1 MKVLQNLYY
10 VYKIPS
16 NKIKK
21 IKKYTFKEASRDG
34 NVVSIGDNLVFAK
47 IREYY
52 GETSDHIS
60 LYNKVQDIRKEM
72 KSIKKMPTTQENI
85 NKIKDLQQQ
94 LDNMLF
100 IDDIVNIKVITKKE
114 YREIARTGFDL
125 NGKHYVRFMVGSGQ
139 MRRNTVSFI
148 NEELY
153 DYMQEHLMCGLD
165 KKIRNINLAKLSAYF
180 ALSFSS
186 VLWVREPRVC
196 VIKDFDTIV
205 PNQKLSFIY
214 KDENKKNQI
223 KEIYK
228 DLKLNSCDGQGL
240 ISPQMAKNWSED
252 MHLNYT
258 PCSFVVRT
266 AFVKGNLVTFD
277 FQEYA
282 RENGISK
289 IKDRYGTEYNIDD
302 IDILL
307 SESQFKMA
315 KYYSS
320 WEGYLSYHHS
330 YHLKWGVA
338 RYNKE
343 FDDEYVL
350 TNYQYIQVLNLDK
363 EDIKGLVSETTNW
376 FKKICN
382 GDKIYSLAYN
392 IGIKNQNDS
401 LDDMIS
407 SCGSSFTKAIVKNS
421 NMLNDGYVQKKI
433 YNSIKESVRQ
443 AKIGRIWI
451 KGNYQFMISDP
462 IAQVRSAL
470 GLDIKGELKA
480 NQVYSN
486 FWSSRGIDGEVCLMR
501 SPLTHYSEINVENL
515 VNTEEM
521 RKWYK
526 YIYSGIIYSIYDIA
540 TVKHADSDFDGD
552 IVCSTNNPY
561 FLKGAMRDEIPIT
574 YEKEMV
580 PTQKI
585 TLPNFIRC
593 DVKGLDTKVGQITN
607 YSTSM
612 IAMLPLFKGEGQ
624 QEQLQEMQKRIKLL
638 REIQGAEIDKIKG
651 TTPPQFPKEWRYWVK
666 IDKDDDDITKAEKY
680 KYNSMVV
687 KKKPYFFIYLYST
700 LMKDYKAYSKN
711 FNSIS
716 YKYFGMSIKDLLRKE
731 NKSDGENKL
740 VKKYRKYSPVL
751 ETDCVMNNLCR
762 EIENSDNDI
771 KYHPNKNSLLDDYAD
786 FSNINQ
792 EKLNKIMDICKNYK
806 SEKQYKGFYTMIEN
820 EGIADDDM
828 QELMNQ
834 VLYGHK
840 DKYRDEVQN
849 IFSNSN
855 ELFNHLMMMCQIKH
869 ISHDIIWDIM
879 GDDIVDIIPIQNPI
893 MLIDDETN
901 GLEYLGHKFS
911 IQEVNHNV
919 SV

>member
-16 NKIKK
+16 NKINNLKT
-21 IKKYTFKEASRDG
+21 YSFKDASRDG
-34 NVVSIGDNLVFAK
+34 CVVSIGDNLVFAK

-52 GETSDHIS
+52 GETGDHIS

-72 KSIKKMPTTQENI
+72 KNIKKQPTCQENI
-85 NKIKDLQQQ
+85 DKLKDLQHQ
-94 LDNMLF
+94 LDKMLF
-100 IDDIVNIKVITKKE
+100 IDDIVNIKVVTKKE
-114 YREIARTGFDL
+114 YKQIARDGFDL

-165 KKIRNINLAKLSAYF
+165 KKIKNINLAKLSAYF

-186 VLWVREPRVC
+186 VLWVREPKVC
-196 VIKDFDTIV
+196 VIKDFDTVI
-205 PNQKLSFIY
+205 PNQKLNFIY
-214 KDENKKNQI
+214 KDDEGKNQV

-228 DLKLNSCDGQGL
+228 DLKLNSCDGQGI
-240 ISPQMAKNWSED
+240 ISPEMAQNWAED
-252 MHLNYT
+252 MHLNYV

-277 FQEYA
+277 FKEYA
-282 RENGISK
+282 RENGITK
-289 IKDRYGTEYNIDD
+289 IKDRYGTEYNVDD
-302 IDILL
+302 IDVLL

-315 KYYSS
+315 KYYSA

-330 YHLKWGVA
+330 YNLKWGVA

-350 TNYQYIQVLNLDK
+350 TNYQYIQVLDLDR
-363 EDIKGLVSETTNW
+363 EDIKGLVSYTTDW
-376 FKKICN
+376 FKNICS
-382 GDKIYSLAYN
+382 GDKLYSLAYN
-392 IGIKNQNDS
+392 IGVKNPEDS
-401 LDDMIS
+401 LSEIIN
-407 SCGSSFTKAIVKNS
+407 SCGSAFTKAIVKNS
-421 NMLNDGYVQKKI
+421 KMLEDGYVQRKI
-433 YNSIKESVRQ
+433 YNSIKESIRQ
-443 AKIGRIWI
+443 AKLGRIWV

-462 IAQVRSAL
+462 IAQVRNAL
-470 GLDIKGELKA
+470 GLSPDGELQA
-480 NQVYSN
+480 NEVYSN
-486 FWSSRGIDGEVCLMR
+486 FWNERNVSGEVCLMR
-501 SPLTHYSEINVENL
+501 SPLTHYSEINVERL
-515 VNTEEM
+515 AKTKEM
-521 RKWYK
+521 EKWYK
-526 YIYSGIIYSIYDIA
+526 YIYSGVIYSIYDIA

-552 IVCSTNNPY
+552 IVCSTNNEY
-561 FLKGAMRDEIPIT
+561 FLKGAMRNEIPIT

-580 PTQKI
+580 PTQRV

-651 TTPPQFPKEWRYWVK
+651 TTPPQFPREWRYWVK

-700 LMKDYKAYSKN
+700 LMKEYKAYEKN

-716 YKYFGMSIKDLLRKE
+716 YKHFGMSIKDLLRKE
-731 NKSDGENKL
+731 NRSEGENKL
-740 VKKYRKYSPVL
+740 IRKYRKYSPVL
-751 ETDCVMNNLCR
+751 ETDCVMNNLCK
-762 EIENSDNDI
+762 EVESSDSDI
-771 KYHPNKNSLLDDYAD
+771 KFHPSKISLLNEFADY
-786 FSNINQ
+786 SNIDE
-792 EKLNKIMDICKNYK
+792 EKLVTLMDICKTYK
-806 SEKQYKGFYTMIEN
+806 SEKQFRGFSAMIEN
-820 EGIADDDM
+820 EGIADDDVA
-828 QELMNQ
+828 EIMNQ

-840 DKYRDEVQN
+840 DKYREKIKN
-849 IFSNSN
+849 LFSNTR
-855 ELFNHLMMMCQIKH
+855 ELFNHLMMMCQRKNIN
-869 ISHDIIWDIM
+869 HDIVWDIM
-879 GDDIVDIIPIQNPI
+879 GDDIIDIIPVCNPTV
-893 MLIDDETN
+893 LIEDDY
-901 GLEYLGHKFS
+901 GVEYLGHKYQL
-911 IQEVNHNV
+911 QEVDNV
-919 SV
+919 SI

>member
-16 NKIKK
+16 NKINNLKT
-21 IKKYTFKEASRDG
+21 YSFKDASRDG
-34 NVVSIGDNLVFAK
+34 CVVSIGDNLVFAK

-52 GETSDHIS
+52 GETGDHIS

-72 KSIKKMPTTQENI
+72 KNIKKQPTCQENI
-85 NKIKDLQQQ
+85 DKLKDLQHQ
-94 LDNMLF
+94 LDKMLF
-100 IDDIVNIKVITKKE
+100 IDDIVNIKVVTKKE
-114 YREIARTGFDL
+114 YKQIARDGFDL

-165 KKIRNINLAKLSAYF
+165 KKIKNINLAKLSAYF

-186 VLWVREPRVC
+186 VLWVREPKVC
-196 VIKDFDTIV
+196 VIKDFDTVI
-205 PNQKLSFIY
+205 PNQKLNFIY
-214 KDENKKNQI
+214 KDDEGKNQV

-228 DLKLNSCDGQGL
+228 DLKLNSCDGQGI
-240 ISPQMAKNWSED
+240 ISPEMAQNWAED
-252 MHLNYT
+252 MHLNYV

-277 FQEYA
+277 FKEYA
-282 RENGISK
+282 RENGITK

-302 IDILL
+302 IDVLL

-315 KYYSS
+315 KYYSA

-330 YHLKWGVA
+330 YNLKWGVA

-350 TNYQYIQVLNLDK
+350 TNYQYIQVLDLDR
-363 EDIKGLVSETTNW
+363 EDIKGLVSCTTDW
-376 FKKICN
+376 FKNICS
-382 GDKIYSLAYN
+382 GDKLYSLAYN
-392 IGIKNQNDS
+392 IGIKNPEDS
-401 LDDMIS
+401 LSEIIN
-407 SCGSSFTKAIVKNS
+407 SCGSAFTKAIVKNS
-421 NMLNDGYVQKKI
+421 KMLEDGYVQRKI
-433 YNSIKESVRQ
+433 YNSIKESIRQ
-443 AKIGRIWI
+443 AKLGRIWV

-462 IAQVRSAL
+462 IAQVRNAL
-470 GLDIKGELKA
+470 GLSPDGELQA
-480 NQVYSN
+480 NEVYSN
-486 FWSSRGIDGEVCLMR
+486 FWNERNVSGEVCLMR
-501 SPLTHYSEINVENL
+501 SPLTHYSEINVERL
-515 VNTEEM
+515 AKTKEM
-521 RKWYK
+521 EKWYK
-526 YIYSGIIYSIYDIA
+526 YIYSGVIYSIYDIA

-552 IVCSTNNPY
+552 IVCSTNNEY
-561 FLKGAMRDEIPIT
+561 FLKGAMRNEIPIT

-580 PTQKI
+580 PTQRV

-651 TTPPQFPKEWRYWVK
+651 TTPPQFPREWRYWVK

-700 LMKDYKAYSKN
+700 LMKEYKAYEKN

-716 YKYFGMSIKDLLRKE
+716 YKHFGMSIKDLLRKE
-731 NKSDGENKL
+731 NRSEGENKL
-740 VKKYRKYSPVL
+740 IRKYRKYSPVL
-751 ETDCVMNNLCR
+751 ETDCVMNNLCK
-762 EIENSDNDI
+762 EVESSDSDI
-771 KYHPNKNSLLDDYAD
+771 KFHPSKISLLNEFADY
-786 FSNINQ
+786 SNIDE
-792 EKLNKIMDICKNYK
+792 EKLVTLMDICKTYK
-806 SEKQYKGFYTMIEN
+806 SEKQFRGFSAMIEN
-820 EGIADDDM
+820 EGIADDDVA
-828 QELMNQ
+828 EIMNQ

-840 DKYRDEVQN
+840 DKYREKIKN
-849 IFSNSN
+849 LFSNTR
-855 ELFNHLMMMCQIKH
+855 ELFNHLMMMCQRKNIN
-869 ISHDIIWDIM
+869 HDIVWDIM
-879 GDDIVDIIPIQNPI
+879 GDDIIDIIPVCNPTV
-893 MLIDDETN
+893 LIEDDY
-901 GLEYLGHKFS
+901 GVEYLGHKYQL
-911 IQEVNHNV
+911 QEVDNV
-919 SV
+919 SI